1 MSHSETSHS
10 PSLVLVAPMPRR
22 PIALVARRHHHH
34 HHHSSSHSRSRSSR
48 TVSSQ
53 TDAANPAER
62 AASPSQSNVAA
73 SGAAAAAS
81 AQPIASVRMVAHP
94 YSRAKTP
101 SNVAAA
107 SPAVNGWPLGLGISP
122 VSPPPRSRTGS
133 RDGLGSRPL
142 SRLSSRDSAPLA
154 SAMALA
160 GVEVAPSN
168 LETIPDASAAGAPL
182 DEQLADVSDQADE
195 PMVSSALVSPPIGS
209 RAAVMDLERTP
220 TKSKGR
226 GPQLA
231 DIDDD
236 QEPRSTPTIG
246 AASPHPQDGVNGL
259 TLSPTSPMEQ
269 RITAAASASA
279 QLPLSLSSP
288 PSLPAAVANSV
299 GESAKSQTSPRRVD
313 AMVAATIAPSPCL
326 SESLSRSPSASPSPC
341 PSPAFSTLL
350 DLQPASKHADE
361 PRKMGLPPMPTSP
374 IPRKMTRNPFE
385 RYLSVDAVRQHGGC
399 TLHARLA
406 MAMGRGVKQTRSVL
420 ESMETQLEDADHEM
434 AERALSP
441 ELVGRSVM
449 ASGMEVEE

>member
-53 TDAANPAER
+53 TDAANPTER
-62 AASPSQSNVAA
+62 AASPSRSNVAA

-107 SPAVNGWPLGLGISP
+107 SPGVNGWPLGLGISP

-154 SAMALA
+154 SAMA
-160 GVEVAPSN
+160 PSN

-182 DEQLADVSDQADE
+182 DEKLADESDQADE
-195 PMVSSALVSPPIGS
+195 PMSALVSPPIGS
-209 RAAVMDLERTP
+209 GAAVMDLERTP

-231 DIDDD
+231 DIDVD

-313 AMVAATIAPSPCL
+313 AMVAASIAPSPCL
-326 SESLSRSPSASPSPC
+326 SESLLRSPSASPSPC

-350 DLQPASKHADE
+350 DLHPVSKHADE

-385 RYLSVDAVRQHGGC
+385 RYLGVDAVRQHGGC